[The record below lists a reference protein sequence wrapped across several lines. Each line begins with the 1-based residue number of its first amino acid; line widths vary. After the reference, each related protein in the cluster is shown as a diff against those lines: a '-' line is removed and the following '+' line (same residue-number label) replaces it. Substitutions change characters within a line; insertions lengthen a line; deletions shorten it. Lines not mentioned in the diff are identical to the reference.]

1 MRSVDYL
8 LWADCECMMVTLYFV
23 MVADMSSVIIVSLV
37 RCSCLPRVATPDF
50 MCMLDLMLTPGLY
63 ANLAQIPMWT

>member
-8 LWADCECMMVTLYFV
+8 LWADCECMVIALDFIMVT
-23 MVADMSSVIIVSLV
+23 DISSVIIVSLV

-50 MCMLDLMLTPGLY
+50 LCKLNVMLMAGLY
-63 ANLAQIPMWT
+63 ANLAQILTWT